1 MKVLVGLSYC
11 RAHAADGIMKPFA
24 NDIAAEKMI
33 CNDAT
38 TSLRCLLL
46 GMVMVMSDAS
56 SLGAGGG
63 QMRIVPFEC
72 Y

>member
-11 RAHAADGIMKPFA
+11 RAHAADVIMKPFA

-46 GMVMVMSDAS
+46 GMVMVGHGHNVGCVVA
-56 SLGAGGG
+56 GAAK
-63 QMRIVPFEC
+63 
-72 Y
+72 